1 MTRRAGVRVPL
12 PDVCHIRHPRSELRC
27 TLPVGHGGNHVN
39 YYAGITNS
47 SGIRPGVSW
56 RRKTGETQAD

>member
-1 MTRRAGVRVPL
+1 VNERRVEVPA
-12 PDVCHIRHPRSELRC
+12 VCHMRHPQSELRC
-27 TLPVGHGGNHVN
+27 TLSVGHDGDHVN

-56 RRKTGETQAD
+56 LRRPGESQAD